1 MSDGGMRGYFGV
13 GVERVSKAMNVGN
26 LFRTANGFGASFL
39 FTIDAAYSRAESRS
53 DTSRAG
59 DQIPLYRY
67 RTPQELSLPKGCSLI
82 GVEITEDA
90 VDLPSFR
97 HPLRAAYV
105 MGGERTSLSPELLEH
120 CEHVVRIPAR
130 FSLNVAT
137 AGAIVMYDRMIS
149 LGRFA
154 ERPVT
159 PHGKTTPLKDHVH
172 GGPVFRTSRE
182 R

>member
-1 MSDGGMRGYFGV
+1 
-13 GVERVSKAMNVGN
+13 MNVGN

-39 FTIDAAYSRAESRS
+39 FTIDTAYSLKESKS
-53 DTSRAG
+53 DTSHAG
-59 DQIPLYRY
+59 EQVPLYRY
-67 RTPQELSLPKGCSLI
+67 RDPEELALPKGCALV

-105 MGGERTSLSPELLEH
+105 LGAERSSLSQPLLAR
-120 CEHVVRIPAR
+120 CAHVIRIPTK

-154 ERPVT
+154 ERPVS
-159 PHGKTTPLKDHVH
+159 PHGKSTPLAEHVH
-172 GGPVFRTSRE
+172 GAPIFRKKPKR
-182 R
+182 

>member
-1 MSDGGMRGYFGV
+1 MRGYFGV
-13 GVERVSKAMNVGN
+13 GVERVSKSMNVGN

-39 FTIDAAYSRAESRS
+39 FTIDAAYSSAGSKS
-53 DTSRAG
+53 DTSKAA
-59 DQIPLYRY
+59 DQVPLYRY
-67 RTPQELSLPKGCSLI
+67 RAPEELALPKGCALI
-82 GVEITEDA
+82 GVEITDDA

-105 MGGERTSLSPELLEH
+105 VGAERMSLSPALLAR
-120 CEHVVRIPAR
+120 CAHVVRIPTR

-154 ERPVT
+154 ERPVS
-159 PHGKTTPLKDHVH
+159 PHGKVIPLADHVH
-172 GGPVFRTSRE
+172 GGPIFRKRRE
-182 R
+182 K